1 MKLNSEEVAALFKK
15 QRMDESLEGENNPAF
30 DELKPLRTFRKFID
44 DTRTQLGPNLNVL
57 QEKEKQLID
66 LHRKTVMR
74 IKEAGAITT
83 AAIKFFNER
92 RKDYL
97 AMIEMVMFGIKH
109 GRRVEIP
116 PFGSAILKKKQL
128 TMGLQ

>member
-15 QRMDESLEGENNPAF
+15 QRMDESLEGESNPAF

-74 IKEAGAITT
+74 IKEAGTLST
-83 AAIKFFNER
+83 ATIQFFNER

-116 PFGSAILKKKQL
+116 PFGSAILKKKQM